1 VDIFNKELLL
11 IPIHLEVHWS
21 LISVDVRRRTITYF
35 DSQRTLNRRCPKYCK
50 HLALSQPFSFT
61 QQDMPKLRRQIYKE
75 LCHCKLTV

>member
-1 VDIFNKELLL
+1 MVLMACFVN
-11 IPIHLEVHWS
+11 
-21 LISVDVRRRTITYF
+21 T
-35 DSQRTLNRRCPKYCK
+35 QYCK

>member
-1 VDIFNKELLL
+1 MACFVN
-11 IPIHLEVHWS
+11 
-21 LISVDVRRRTITYF
+21 T
-35 DSQRTLNRRCPKYCK
+35 QYCK